1 MNKKSNIWRSLYLT
15 MGILMVLTHAC
26 NKESGLSTTDLLTAV
41 KWEVT
46 DVCGPV
52 GDPYTYTFKPN
63 GQLIQEQGYMNTIYS
78 TWSLKNNDKVLVI
91 GVSEEKIIA
100 LTETELKLK
109 GYDLFDCVRAF
120 KAIPF

>member
-1 MNKKSNIWRSLYLT
+1 MNKKSNNWRLLYLI
-15 MGILMVLTHAC
+15 MGILIVLTHAC
-26 NKESGLSTTDLLTAV
+26 KKESGLSTTDLLTAV

-78 TWSLKNNDKVLVI
+78 TWSLKDDDKVLVI
-91 GVSEEKIIA
+91 GVSEENIIA

-109 GYDLFDCVRAF
+109 GYDLFDCVRVF

>member
-1 MNKKSNIWRSLYLT
+1 MNKKSKICCLLNPI
-15 MGILMVLTHAC
+15 MCILIVLNHSC
-26 NKESGLSTTDLLTAV
+26 NKESGPSTTDLLTAV

-46 DVCGPV
+46 NVCGPV

-78 TWSLKNNDKVLVI
+78 TWSLKDDDKVLVI
-91 GVSEEKIIA
+91 GVSEENIIA

-109 GYDLFDCVRAF
+109 GYDLFDCVRVF

>member
-1 MNKKSNIWRSLYLT
+1 MNKKSNNWRLLYLI
-15 MGILMVLTHAC
+15 MGILIVLTHAC
-26 NKESGLSTTDLLTAV
+26 KKESGLSTTDLLTAV

-63 GQLIQEQGYMNTIYS
+63 GQLIQELGYMNTIYS
-78 TWSLKNNDKVLVI
+78 TWSLKDDDKVLVI
-91 GVSEEKIIA
+91 GVSEENIIA

-109 GYDLFDCVRAF
+109 GYDLFDCVRVF